1 MNNQITPLISIIV
14 AVFNGAKTLQQC
26 IDSVTQQTYSNKE
39 LIIIDGGSQD
49 GTVDLLDANSAKISY
64 WVSEQDRGI
73 YSAWNKGLAQAKGEW
88 ICFLG
93 ADDYFWDLSVLDRIS
108 NQLVKL
114 PASISVAYG
123 QVIIVN
129 DCGQELYRMGEP
141 WQKVK
146 NSFKQVMS
154 IPHVGT
160 MHRYS
165 LFELHG
171 KFDES
176 FLIAGDYELLMR
188 ELKTNDAYFIQDVMV
203 AAMRID
209 GVSQFAANSLLV
221 VREKRRA
228 LEMHSQHLS
237 GWFWLIAMAKAFIK
251 LMVFGMFGKRFARKA
266 LDFYWRIMGLP
277 PFCIRTRNYR

>member
-1 MNNQITPLISIIV
+1 MSTRITPLISIIV

-49 GTVDLLDANSAKISY
+49 GTVDLLNANSAKIRY

-73 YSAWNKGLAQAKGEW
+73 YSAWNKGLTQAKGEW

-93 ADDYFWDLSVLDRIS
+93 ADDYFRDLYVLDRIS
-108 NQLVKL
+108 DQLVKL

-123 QVIIVN
+123 QVIMVN

-188 ELKTNDAYFIQDVMV
+188 ELKTHDAYFIQDVMV
-203 AAMRID
+203 AAMRIG

-228 LEMHSQHLS
+228 LEMHSP
-237 GWFWLIAMAKAFIK
+237 AFIRMVLADSDGESFYQVDDIRYVWEEVCGASTGFLLAYHGFATVLYQNTK
-251 LMVFGMFGKRFARKA
+251 L
-266 LDFYWRIMGLP
+266 
-277 PFCIRTRNYR
+277 